1 MRRYL
6 LRPSKLLDQDVANS
20 SRHVRTLFLS
30 DIHLGTK
37 GCQAE
42 ALLDFLDHHTCD
54 HLFLV
59 GDIIDGW
66 RLKSSFYWPSTHTEI
81 VRRFLE
87 MANNGT
93 KVTFVTGN
101 HDEFLRRYTD
111 LVFHDLSMVD
121 ESEHITADGRRLL
134 VIHGDQFD
142 VVTRYHKWLALWG
155 DVGYGMLLVINRWV
169 NQARRRFGFG
179 YFSLSAWVK
188 YRVKQAVNFIGQ
200 FEDSVA
206 YHCHQRSFEGVVC
219 GHIHHA
225 EIRDINGIDYMNC
238 GDWVESCTAIVEDQD
253 GQCSIV
259 RWVEAPTTDI
269 VISLPEPVVVSAA
282 EEPRR
287 SA

>member
-1 MRRYL
+1 MAQT
-6 LRPSKLLDQDVANS
+6 P
-20 SRHVRTLFLS
+20 RHIRTLFLS

-42 ALLDFLDHHTCD
+42 VLLDFLDSHRCD
-54 HLFLV
+54 QLFLV

-66 RLKSSFYWPSTHTEI
+66 RLKSSFYWPSTHTDV
-81 VRRFLE
+81 VRRFLD

-111 LVFHDLSMVD
+111 LVFHDLAMVD
-121 ESEHITADGRRLL
+121 EAEHVTADDKRLL

-142 VVTRYHKWLALWG
+142 VVTRYHKWLAVWG
-155 DVGYGMLLVINRWV
+155 DVGYCMLLVINRWV
-169 NQARRRFGFG
+169 NHARRRFGFG

-206 YHCHQRSFEGVVC
+206 YHCRQREFDGVVC

-225 EIRDINGIDYMNC
+225 EIRDINGIEYLNC

-253 GQCSIV
+253 GQFSIV
-259 RWVEAPTTDI
+259 RWAEEPTSDNI
-269 VISLPEPVVVSAA
+269 VNLPDPVVVGATEQPA
-282 EEPRR
+282 RR

>member
-1 MRRYL
+1 MARA
-6 LRPSKLLDQDVANS
+6 P
-20 SRHVRTLFLS
+20 RHIRTLFLS

-42 ALLDFLDHHTCD
+42 ALLDFLDSHTCD
-54 HLFLV
+54 QLFLV

-66 RLKSSFYWPSTHTEI
+66 RLKSSFYWPATHTAI
-81 VRRFLE
+81 VRRFLD

-93 KVTFVTGN
+93 KVTLVTGN
-101 HDEFLRRYTD
+101 HDEFLRKYTD
-111 LVFHDLSMVD
+111 LAFHNLAMVD
-121 ESEHITADGRRLL
+121 EAEHIAADGKRLL

-155 DVGYGMLLVINRWV
+155 DVGYSMLLVINRWV
-169 NQARRRFGFG
+169 NLARRRFGFG

-200 FEDSVA
+200 YEDSVA
-206 YHCHQRSFEGVVC
+206 HHCRQRAFDGVVC

-225 EIRDINGIDYMNC
+225 EIRDIEGIEYLNC
-238 GDWVESCTAIVEDQD
+238 GDWVESCTAIIEDQI
-253 GQCSIV
+253 GQFSIV
-259 RWVEAPTTDI
+259 NWVDEPAADN
-269 VISLPEPVVVSAA
+269 VINLPDPVVVASAEQA
-282 EEPRR
+282 TRR